1 MGRSSRF
8 FEIIQLLRTAQ
19 IPLTAAALAEALE
32 VTKRTVYRDIVTL
45 QSMRVPIE
53 GAAGIGY
60 VMRAGFDLPPLM
72 FTADELEAIVV
83 GLSLIGRTRDA
94 GLQRA
99 AQRVA
104 QKIAEVIPCDV
115 SPHLASSPLMVS
127 QWTAIPD
134 TAVCLY
140 EIRQAIRDRRK
151 VHFRYTDPEGGET
164 MRNVRPIGLVYYVDA
179 IVLAGWCELRDD
191 FRHFRVDRL
200 DGFSILP
207 ETFKGADRLRREW
220 RRRERV
226 IARDQAT
233 HDVVMRVKAG

>member
-19 IPLTAAALAEALE
+19 TPLTAAAIAEALE

-94 GLQRA
+94 GLAESA
-99 AQRVA
+99 ARVA
-104 QKIAEVIPCDV
+104 RKIAV
-115 SPHLASSPLMVS
+115 SPHLERSPLMVS
-127 QWTAIPD
+127 QWTTVPD
-134 TAVCLY
+134 AAVCLDDL
-140 EIRQAIRDRRK
+140 RLAIRARRK
-151 VHFRYTDPEGGET
+151 VHFTYRNPEGSQTERT
-164 MRNVRPIGLVYYVDA
+164 VQPIGLVYYVDA

-200 DGFSILP
+200 DGFSILT
-207 ETFKGADRLRREW
+207 ETFKGAERLRREW
-220 RRRERV
+220 RQRERD
-226 IARDQAT
+226 IAWDRAT
-233 HDVVMRVKAG
+233 HDVVMRVRAG